1 MNILEALHASRAETW
16 NIKTALWQQAFLGPN
31 WWFIAIIIAVS
42 YAIWWKF
49 IDKKRVIE
57 ILLFGSFIAVSRVIF
72 DNWGTSTVKW
82 TYVIDLLPIG
92 ISLFLNDLTIVPL
105 AYMLAYQYSPTW
117 KKYLVT
123 IFIIQGITSFA
134 FLPLL
139 IRMGILSIINWHVGY
154 SFIFM
159 IITATIMR
167 AILLFGLSIQ
177 KSTRLEYTGNTTE
190 FIPQPAMKPFD
201 KEGEKKKPS

>member
-1 MNILEALHASRAETW
+1 MNMLEALHASRAETW
-16 NIKTALWQQAFLGPN
+16 SIKTALWQQAFLGPN
-31 WWFIAIIIAVS
+31 WWFVTITITVS

-49 IDKKRVIE
+49 VDKKRVIE

-72 DNWGTSTVKW
+72 DDWGTSSVRW
-82 TYVIDLLPIG
+82 TYIIDLLPVG

-117 KKYLVT
+117 KRYFVT
-123 IFIIQGITSFA
+123 IFILQGISSFA

-139 IRMGILSIINWHVGY
+139 IRLGILNIINWHIGY
-154 SFIFM
+154 TFVFM

-167 AILLFGLSIQ
+167 AIMLFGLSVQ

-190 FIPQPAMKPFD
+190 LIPQPAMKPLD
-201 KEGEKKKPS
+201 KEDENKKPS